1 MFLCIIM
8 TIGEFAHWLELRAP
22 LRLQESYDNCGLLVG
37 RRDRPLTGV
46 LCCLDADEAV
56 VQEAVS
62 RGCNLVLSHHPV
74 IFKGLKQITGGTVV
88 ERTVELAISSGV
100 ALYAGHTN
108 WDSIK
113 GGVSFSLAKRLGI
126 RDAKIMMPRAGE
138 LLSWV
143 LYVPSSHAELV
154 EQAAYGAGAGRSGA
168 YDECHFASPG
178 TGTFRPLQGSNPY
191 VGEQGVQSRSAEL
204 RLEFLVPKA
213 AKEAVQKAVLQV
225 HPYEVVA
232 HSWIA
237 LENQWDGA
245 GYGAVGNLPK
255 PMELKDFL
263 QVCAQNLGSDCIRY
277 SRSDSS
283 RILSRVAVCGG
294 SGIDFISAAAA
305 SGADA
310 YVTGDAKYHA
320 FQDMP
325 KDLVLIDVGHG
336 ESERPFI
343 DDWAEAIRLEFTTF
357 AVHISTTENH
367 PVSTYKRHG

>member
-1 MFLCIIM
+1 
-8 TIGEFAHWLELRAP
+8 
-22 LRLQESYDNCGLLVG
+22 
-37 RRDRPLTGV
+37 
-46 LCCLDADEAV
+46 
-56 VQEAVS
+56 
-62 RGCNLVLSHHPV
+62 
-74 IFKGLKQITGGTVV
+74 
-88 ERTVELAISSGV
+88 
-100 ALYAGHTN
+100 
-108 WDSIK
+108 
-113 GGVSFSLAKRLGI
+113 
-126 RDAKIMMPRAGE
+126 MMPRAGE

-143 LYVPSSHAELV
+143 VYVPASHAEAV

-168 YDECHFASPG
+168 YDECHFVSPG
-178 TGTFRPLQGSNPY
+178 IGTFRPLQGSNPY
-191 VGEQGVQSRSAEL
+191 MGEQGVQSRSAEF

-237 LENQWDGA
+237 LENQWDEA
-245 GYGAVGNLPK
+245 GYGAVGNLQK

-277 SRSDSS
+277 SGSDSS

-294 SGIDFISAAAA
+294 SGAEFISAAAA

-310 YVTGDAKYHA
+310 YVMGDAKYHA
-320 FQDMP
+320 FQDTP